1 LAQHLQYILN
11 GGVSLLKKLLSLI
24 ETEDKKNPMTDE
36 ELAKRLGVGREK
48 VNELRQAV
56 DIPSYLIRR
65 ETVLIEALT
74 AILEKEPGISQ
85 RKVVLELNK
94 SGFQISAFGL
104 NRYKQQI
111 GELRNRLL
119 HKTRPA
125 AQRAARS
132 VPAAIEQDFF
142 SGIVGYNGSLSQVI
156 KLAKAAVLYPH
167 YGLHTLIS
175 GSTGV
180 GKSQLVEEIH
190 RFAQAVRKTT
200 IPLVVFNCADYGD
213 NPQLLVAQ
221 LFGYSKGSFTGAD
234 TDRVGLVEKANK
246 GILFLDEIH
255 RLPPK
260 GQEILFRI
268 MDKGQFSR
276 LGETEQIRKVNLMII
291 GATTENIESSL
302 LNTFRRRIPVAI
314 QIPPLEGRPNS
325 ERYKLIKLF
334 FSGEASRVNKRI
346 QVPKEIMKLLVL
358 YKCAG
363 NVGQLK
369 SDIQVICAKAFLHV
383 MSGTEEVM
391 KISMNDL
398 PGHITNQLMN
408 VVEQKADL
416 DVFIDEEVEMTPHAE
431 PLQVSPL
438 QEEIS
443 EYNIYQFMEKRMQEL
458 LEEHSSSEAKA
469 VLAAELES
477 KIKATSLNIEHKYA
491 GISKAILRDLVGE
504 DLMGALADLEQIL
517 ATELGTQDVSIFKI
531 LCLHLSAAVERLRAG
546 KPIINPQ
553 CEHIKS
559 SYRKEFR
566 IALKIT
572 RMLSMKLDLP
582 FPEDEAGFIALYLNH
597 FFTKQQRN
605 QPSDYNVGLLIV
617 THGEVAKALLD
628 IAQVIV
634 GIRHGIAISM
644 GIEETVESVYERVK
658 QAVRVVNRGS
668 GVLFLVDMGSLI
680 NLGELITEELGIPT
694 RVIARVDTLLAM
706 EAIRK
711 SVAPAATLYTVYD
724 SLIELGD
731 MFPRVPTKMS
741 SDGKRKLK
749 KTIITT
755 CFTGRG
761 TALKIK
767 RVIEDKLR
775 LLKRDIEVIPLGLV
789 KSETDISKEI
799 LYLQQAN
806 REIVLITGMVN
817 PHCQDIPFLPF
828 EEVLNSE
835 KFDTF
840 IANIKLQDELLH
852 DRNLPDSSPVTL
864 EELFDE
870 QLVRVFY
877 SPTAKDELIK
887 IMADVMC
894 REKYVNENF
903 YGDIMERESWATSYI
918 GDHMAIPH
926 TATMVNIIKPG
937 IAIAVLKNSS
947 PWEEEEIHIAFV
959 LALKTEHKDLFL
971 KFFNLIKETDLI
983 DRVRKLTDPNSIIA
997 EVVHYVR
1004 NSESCSCH

>member
-1 LAQHLQYILN
+1 MLN
-11 GGVSLLKKLLSLI
+11 KLLSLL

-36 ELAKRLGVGREK
+36 ELAKQLGVGREK

-56 DIPSYLIRR
+56 NVPSYLIRR
-65 ETVLIEALT
+65 EEALLATIT
-74 AILEKEPGISQ
+74 AILEKEPEISQ
-85 RKVVLELNK
+85 RKMVLELNK
-94 SGFQISAFGL
+94 DGFQISVFGL
-104 NRYKQQI
+104 NRYKKQI
-111 GELRNRLL
+111 SEIKNRFV
-119 HKTRPA
+119 R
-125 AQRAARS
+125 RS
-132 VPAAIEQDFF
+132 RSTSSRQPRSGLTKLDQDFF
-142 SGIVGYNGSLSQVI
+142 AEIIGYNGSLSQVV
-156 KLAKAAVLYPH
+156 KLAKAAVLYPP

-190 RFAQAVRKTT
+190 RFAQVVRKSNL
-200 IPLVVFNCADYGD
+200 PLVVFNCADYGD

-221 LFGYSKGSFTGAD
+221 LFGYIKGSFTGAD

-268 MDKGQFSR
+268 MDKGEFSR
-276 LGETEQIRKVNLMII
+276 LGETERTRKVNLMIV

-302 LNTFRRRIPVAI
+302 LNTFRRRIPVAL
-314 QIPPLEGRPNS
+314 QIPPLEGRPNA

-334 FSGEASRVNKRI
+334 FSSEASRVNKRI
-346 QVPKEIMKLLVL
+346 CVPKEIMKLLVL

-383 MSGTEEVM
+383 MSSVEDAM

-398 PGHITNQLMN
+398 PHHVRSQLMN
-408 VVEQKADL
+408 IAEQKMDL
-416 DVFIDEEVEMTPHAE
+416 DVFVDDEVEIMPHSE
-431 PLQVSPL
+431 EHPTSPVKEDL
-438 QEEIS
+438 S
-443 EYNIYQFMEKRMQEL
+443 DYNIYQFMEKRMNEL
-458 LEEHSSSEAKA
+458 LEEHASSAEAKA
-469 VLAAELES
+469 ILVAELES
-477 KIKATSLNIEHKYA
+477 KIRATSLNIEHKYA
-491 GISKAILRDLVGE
+491 GISKALLNDLVGE
-504 DLMGALADLEQIL
+504 ELMGALEDLQQIL
-517 ATELGTQDVSIFKI
+517 ITELGTQDFSILKI

-553 CEHIKS
+553 CEHIKAT
-559 SYRKEFR
+559 YRKEFR

-572 RMLSMKLDLP
+572 RLLSTKLDLV

-597 FFTKQQRN
+597 FFTQHQLM
-605 QPSDYNVGLLIV
+605 QAAAQCIGLIII

-628 IAQVIV
+628 IAQMIV
-634 GIRHGIAISM
+634 GIRHGTAICM
-644 GIEETVESVYERVK
+644 GLEESVESVYERVK
-658 QAVRVVNRGS
+658 QEAKSANQGS

-680 NLGELITEELGIPT
+680 HVGEMVTEELGIPT
-694 RVIARVDTLLAM
+694 RVIARVDTLLTM

-711 SVAPAATLYTVYD
+711 AVAPTATLASTYD
-724 SLIELGD
+724 ALVELGE
-731 MFPRVPTKMS
+731 MFPRVPAKS
-741 SDGKRKLK
+741 LQDGKRQLK

-767 RVIEDKLR
+767 RVIEDKLKV
-775 LLKRDIEVIPLGLV
+775 LKSDIEVIPLGLV

-799 LYLQQAN
+799 VYLQQAN
-806 REIVLITGMVN
+806 RDIILITGMIN
-817 PHCQDIPFLPF
+817 PHCQGIPFLPF
-828 EEVLNSE
+828 EEVLSSE

-840 IANIKLQDELLH
+840 IANVKLK
-852 DRNLPDSSPVTL
+852 
-864 EELFDE
+864 EELMQEKAQPEACPMALEDLFDP
-870 QLVRVFY
+870 QLVRIFY
-877 SPTAKDELIK
+877 SEIEKDELIK
-887 IMADVMC
+887 NMAGVMC
-894 REKYVNENF
+894 QEQYVNEHF
-903 YGDIMERESWATSYI
+903 LGDIMERESWATSYI
-918 GDHMAIPH
+918 GDHIAIPH

-937 IAIAVLKNSS
+937 IAIAVLKKPS
-947 PWEEEEIHIAFV
+947 PWEEEEQIHIAFV

-983 DRVRKLTDPNSIIA
+983 SKVRKLTDPNSIIA
-997 EVVHYVR
+997 EVLHYVR
-1004 NSESCSCH
+1004 N

>member
-1 LAQHLQYILN
+1 M
-11 GGVSLLKKLLSLI
+11 LKKLLSLI

-36 ELAKRLGVGREK
+36 KLAKRLGVGREK

-56 DIPSYLIRR
+56 GIPSYLIRR
-65 ETVLIEALT
+65 ETVLMETLT
-74 AILEKEPGISQ
+74 AILEKEPEISQ
-85 RKVVLELNK
+85 RKMVIALNK
-94 SGFQISAFGL
+94 SGFRISAFGL
-104 NRYKQQI
+104 NRYKKQI
-111 GELRNRLL
+111 GEIKNRLL

-125 AQRAARS
+125 VQRMARS
-132 VPAAIEQDFF
+132 VPAVAEKEFF
-142 SGIVGYNGSLSQVI
+142 SGLVGYNGSLNQVI
-156 KLAKAAVLYPH
+156 KLAKAAVLYPQ

-175 GSTGV
+175 GGTGV
-180 GKSQLVEEIH
+180 GKSQLVEEMH
-190 RFAQAVRKTT
+190 RFAQTVRKTT

-234 TDRVGLVEKANK
+234 RDRAGLVEKANK

-268 MDKGQFSR
+268 MDKGEFSR
-276 LGETEQIRKVNLMII
+276 LGETERTRKVNLMII

-334 FSGEASRVNKRI
+334 FAGEASRVNKRI
-346 QVPKEIMKLLVL
+346 LVPKEIMKLLVL

-383 MSGTEEVM
+383 MSSNEEVM

-398 PGHITNQLMN
+398 PGHIRNQLMN

-416 DVFIDEEVEMTPHAE
+416 DVFIDEEVEITPHAE
-431 PLQVSPL
+431 ALQPSPL
-438 QEEIS
+438 QEELS

-458 LEEHSSSEAKA
+458 LEEHSSSAEAKA
-469 VLAAELES
+469 ILVAELES
-477 KIKATSLNIEHKYA
+477 KIRATSLNIEYKYA
-491 GISKAILRDLVGE
+491 GLSKAFLHDLVGE

-517 ATELGTQDVSIFKI
+517 VTELGTQDVSILKI

-572 RMLSMKLDLP
+572 RMLSLKLDLP
-582 FPEDEAGFIALYLNH
+582 FPEDEAGFVALYLNH
-597 FFTKQQRN
+597 FFTQQQMN
-605 QPSDYNVGLLIV
+605 QTVSHNVGLLIV

-634 GIRHGIAISM
+634 GIRHGTAISM

-658 QAVRVVNRGS
+658 QAVKLVNQGN
-668 GVLFLVDMGSLI
+668 GVLFLVDMGSLV

-694 RVIARVDTLLAM
+694 RVIARVDTLLVM

-731 MFPRVPTKMS
+731 MFPRVPSKMNG
-741 SDGKRKLK
+741 DGKRKLK

-767 RVIEDKLR
+767 RVLEDKLR
-775 LLKRDIEVIPLGLV
+775 LLKSDIEVIPLGLV

-799 LYLQQAN
+799 VYLQQAN
-806 REIVLITGMVN
+806 REIVLITGTIN

-840 IANIKLQDELLH
+840 IANIKLQDELLQNK
-852 DRNLPDSSPVTL
+852 NLPDSLPVTL

-877 SPTAKDELIK
+877 SQTAKDELIK
-887 IMADVMC
+887 IMADIMC
-894 REKYVNENF
+894 REKYVNEDF
-903 YGDIMERESWATSYI
+903 YGDIIERESWATSYI
-918 GDHMAIPH
+918 GDHIAIPH

-937 IAIAVLKNSS
+937 IAIAVLKNPS
-947 PWEEEEIHIAFV
+947 PWEEEEIHIAFI
-959 LALKTEHKDLFL
+959 LALKTEHKGLFL

-983 DRVRKLTDPNSIIA
+983 DRIRKLTDPNTIIA
-997 EVVHYVR
+997 EVIHYVR
-1004 NSESCSCH
+1004 KSESCGSY

>member
-1 LAQHLQYILN
+1 MLE
-11 GGVSLLKKLLSLI
+11 KLLSLI

-56 DIPSYLIRR
+56 DIPSYLVRR
-65 ETVLIEALT
+65 EAVLIEALT
-74 AILEKEPGISQ
+74 AILEKEPDISQ
-85 RKVVLELNK
+85 RKIVLELNK
-94 SGFQISAFGL
+94 GGFQISAFGL

-111 GELRNRLL
+111 GEIKGRFLR
-119 HKTRPA
+119 KARPA

-132 VPAAIEQDFF
+132 ETFGTEKEFF
-142 SGIVGYNGSLSQVI
+142 AGIVGYNGSLSQVI
-156 KLAKAAVLYPH
+156 KLAKAAVLYPQ

-190 RFAQAVRKTT
+190 RFAQAVSQRM

-221 LFGYSKGSFTGAD
+221 LFGYIKGSFTGAD

-268 MDKGQFSR
+268 MDKGEFSR
-276 LGETEQIRKVNLMII
+276 LGETERIRKVNLMII

-302 LNTFRRRIPVAI
+302 LNTFRRRIPVAV

-346 QVPKEIMKLLVL
+346 QVPKEIMKLLIL

-383 MSGTEEVM
+383 MSGPEEIM
-391 KISMNDL
+391 KIGMNDL
-398 PGHITNQLMN
+398 PGHITNQLVN
-408 VVEQKADL
+408 VVEQKNEL
-416 DVFIDEEVEMTPHAE
+416 DIFIDEDVEMTPHTE
-431 PLQVSPL
+431 TLQASPL
-438 QEEIS
+438 QEELS

-458 LEEHSSSEAKA
+458 LEEHASSSEAKA

-477 KIKATSLNIEHKYA
+477 KIRATSLNIEHKYA
-491 GISKAILRDLVGE
+491 GISRALLHDLVG
-504 DLMGALADLEQIL
+504 DDIMNALADLEQIL
-517 ATELGTQDVSIFKI
+517 VTELGTQDISILKI

-546 KPIINPQ
+546 KPIVNPQ
-553 CEHIKS
+553 CEHIKN

-572 RMLSMKLDLP
+572 RILSSKLDLP
-582 FPEDEAGFIALYLNH
+582 FPEEEAGFIALYLNH
-597 FFTKQQRN
+597 FFTQQQMQRPVDH
-605 QPSDYNVGLLIV
+605 QVGLLVV

-628 IAQVIV
+628 IAQVII
-634 GIRHGIAISM
+634 GIRHGMAISM
-644 GIEETVESVYERVK
+644 GIEESLESVYERVK
-658 QAVRVVNRGS
+658 QAVKLANQGS
-668 GVLFLVDMGSLI
+668 GVLLLVDMGSLI
-680 NLGELITEELGIPT
+680 HLGEMVTEELGIPT
-694 RVIARVDTLLAM
+694 RVIARVDTLLVM

-711 SVAPAATLYTVYD
+711 SVAPAATLYSVYD

-731 MFPRVPTKMS
+731 MFPRVPVKLS
-741 SDGKRKLK
+741 NGGKRKMK

-761 TALKIK
+761 SALKIK
-767 RVIEDKLR
+767 RVIEEKLR
-775 LLKRDIEVIPLGLV
+775 LLNSDIEVIPLGLV

-799 LYLQQAN
+799 VYLQQAN
-806 REIVLITGMVN
+806 REIILITGMVN
-817 PHCQDIPFLPF
+817 PHCHDIPFLPF
-828 EEVLNSE
+828 EDVLNS
-835 KFDTF
+835 KRFDAF
-840 IANIKLQDELLH
+840 IANVNLKDELLQ
-852 DRNLPDSSPVTL
+852 DKTVTGSLPVTL
-864 EELFDE
+864 EELFDD
-870 QLVRVFY
+870 QLVHVFY
-877 SPTAKDELIK
+877 SQAAKDDLIK
-887 IMADVMC
+887 SMADIMC
-894 REKYVNENF
+894 RQGYVTEYF
-903 YGDIMERESWATSYI
+903 YDDIMERESWATSYI
-918 GDHMAIPH
+918 GDHIAIPH
-926 TATMVNIIKPG
+926 TATMANILKPG
-937 IAIAVLKNSS
+937 IAIAVLKQPS
-947 PWEEEEIHIAFV
+947 PWEEEEIHIAFI

-971 KFFNLIKETDLI
+971 TFFNVIKETDLI
-983 DRVRKLTDPNSIIA
+983 DKIRKLTDPNSIIA

-1004 NSESCSCH
+1004 DSESCSSH